1 MNDISL
7 SDPDKQKRMI
17 KDHKRRMYD
26 MRAFS
31 TNWQLTHQ
39 KRWGEDS
46 LCWYDKC
53 DCKPEKEEGD

>member
-1 MNDISL
+1 MMTNE
-7 SDPDKQKRMI
+7 QKKMI
-17 KDHKRRMYD
+17 KEHKRRMYH

-39 KRWGEDS
+39 KRWGEAS

-53 DCKPEKEEGD
+53 DCKPKKEE